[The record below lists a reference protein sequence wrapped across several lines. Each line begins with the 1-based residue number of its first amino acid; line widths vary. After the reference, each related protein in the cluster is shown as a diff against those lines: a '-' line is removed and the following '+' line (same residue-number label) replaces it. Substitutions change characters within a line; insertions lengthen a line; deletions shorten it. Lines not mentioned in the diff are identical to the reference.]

1 MGEGK
6 YWTLQ
11 LSSSPVSQIIQ
22 SQYFRLLLLLLFS
35 PWLPPMVESSMCC
48 IQSIMPSTQ
57 WLTTLFTQ
65 WLTTL
70 FTPWLTTLF
79 TPWLIMPFIMPHLLL
94 MLSTLP
100 PLMPQ
105 PLLLTSPLPLTRP
118 RNTPMRFLPTPSP
131 MPWLMTTPRPTS
143 MLRRPPM
150 VPAMS
155 RVDTP
160 LLFPMAES
168 STSSMSPTDMTDM
181 LLM

>member
-57 WLTTLFTQ
+57 WPTMLFTQWLTTLFTQ

-70 FTPWLTTLF
+70 FTPWL
-79 TPWLIMPFIMPHLLL
+79 IMPFTMPQLLL

-105 PLLLTSPLPLTRP
+105 PPVAYKPAPAYKAEEYPDEVSP
-118 RNTPMRFLPTPSP
+118 
-131 MPWLMTTPRPTS
+131 
-143 MLRRPPM
+143 
-150 VPAMS
+150 
-155 RVDTP
+155 
-160 LLFPMAES
+160 
-168 STSSMSPTDMTDM
+168 
-181 LLM
+181 